1 MTLQVVSLVIVAVV
15 LIALFRVLRSGRI
28 REKYAALWILVGT
41 AVVVLAV
48 FPDLLAFL
56 ARLTGVQ
63 VASNLLFFL
72 AILLL
77 LGVSLHLSLEA
88 SKLEDEVRVLA
99 EEVAL
104 LWHRLGDVDRPPLR
118 GGADLATLEQPT
130 PDHSGPAPV
139 QQNRPPAD
147 QGRDGD

>member
-1 MTLQVVSLVIVAVV
+1 MTLQVVSLVIVGVV
-15 LIALFRVLRSGRI
+15 LVALFRVLRSGHI

-41 AVVVLAV
+41 AVIALAV

-104 LWHRLGDVDRPPLR
+104 LWHRV
-118 GGADLATLEQPT
+118 GGLEHPAGL
-130 PDHSGPAPV
+130 GPAGSEHPE
-139 QQNRPPAD
+139 PPGHDKA
-147 QGRDGD
+147 GREPSPDGGRTSEQSPDAG

>member
-1 MTLQVVSLVIVAVV
+1 MTLQVVSLVIVGVV
-15 LIALFRVLRSGRI
+15 LVALFRVLRSGHI
-28 REKYAALWILVGT
+28 REKYAALWILVGA
-41 AVVVLAV
+41 AVIVLAV
-48 FPDLLAFL
+48 FPDLLAML

-104 LWHRLGDVDRPPLR
+104 LWHEVGRPEHPRALGRVEIAEP
-118 GGADLATLEQPT
+118 
-130 PDHSGPAPV
+130 PAPPSPLAH
-139 QQNRPPAD
+139 PP
-147 QGRDGD
+147 GNESGEGTV